1 MTVHSLRSVRLTAC
15 ALALATPVLSHGAA
29 SAQSASEAAATPI
42 DAEAMA
48 RASAQQRLT
57 TALARIAQ
65 DGSDGA
71 ALSDAGQAALALGD
85 ARAAIGFLVRAE
97 ALMPRDPVIK
107 AALGATMVQLEEP
120 EQAMRYFDAAVAAGG
135 LDRTYMADR
144 GLAFDMMGN
153 QARAQADYAVAQQS
167 APSAELTRRWAISLG
182 ISGRPDE
189 AVQKLAPLL
198 RGQDRAA
205 WRSRAMILA
214 MNGRTDEA
222 RQIARQTLP
231 PELAEA
237 LDSYFPLMD
246 RLTPPQLAAASHFG
260 RFPGYDQLRAQPS
273 RSEAV
278 RLAAAQAAPPPAA
291 AASTTSTRTRSN
303 SRRDR
308 EGRRTGTRNRTT
320 VAAAAPSTPAAVPA
334 APRSTGDDM
343 GPPPPPPAPAQR
355 VAAAPAPAPAPGP
368 APVAATRAP
377 SPLPTVAAPS
387 VQVASAAATASQST
401 LPVASAPA
409 TVASATAVA
418 GPPDS
423 GDVRPGFTANPV
435 AVAGPAAAQPPAM
448 QPGSTTPA
456 VAAGGTVSAP
466 PASAPVTTVVTGWSL
481 ADVVQSMEVPEAE
494 RAASAEALSLAEVE
508 RIAQEQREARAAAAE
523 AARLR
528 AADQARQRTE
538 AEARRR
544 AEAQAAERA
553 EQQRLRAHPA
563 RIWVQVATGSPVS
576 ALAGDY
582 RRLTRRFPQQFEGQ
596 SGATTPWNRANRLLV
611 GPFRNAAAAR
621 AWDSAYRAA
630 GGQSFVWNS
639 EAGEEVTPL
648 PRR

>member
-1 MTVHSLRSVRLTAC
+1 MTAYDFRSLRIAAC
-15 ALALATPVLSHGAA
+15 ALALAHAA
-29 SAQSASEAAATPI
+29 MPYAAATAQSASDPAATSI
-42 DAEAMA
+42 DAEVMA

-65 DGSDGA
+65 DGSDGP
-71 ALSDAGQAALALGD
+71 ALSDAGRAALALGD

-144 GLAFDMMGN
+144 GLAFDLMGN

-182 ISGRPDE
+182 ISGRADE

-214 MNGRTDEA
+214 MNGRTEEA

-231 PELAEA
+231 PELSEA

-260 RFPGYDQLRAQPS
+260 RFPGYEQLRAQPS

-278 RLAAAQAAPPPAA
+278 RLAAAQSAAPPVAAEPATRGRPR
-291 AASTTSTRTRSN
+291 STA
-303 SRRDR
+303 RRDR

-320 VAAAAPSTPAAVPA
+320 VAAAAPPTPPPVAAP
-334 APRSTGDDM
+334 PRSTGDDM
-343 GPPPPPPAPAQR
+343 GPPPPPPAQRVVAAPPPVAAPTVPARTVAAQTEPPPAQAALPSVR
-355 VAAAPAPAPAPGP
+355 VATAAASPALAPAAAAP
-368 APVAATRAP
+368 V
-377 SPLPTVAAPS
+377 TVAAG
-387 VQVASAAATASQST
+387 
-401 LPVASAPA
+401 
-409 TVASATAVA
+409 TAVA

-435 AVAGPAAAQPPAM
+435 PASVPPVSQPPA
-448 QPGSTTPA
+448 
-456 VAAGGTVSAP
+456 
-466 PASAPVTTVVTGWSL
+466 ASAPATTVLSGWSL

-508 RIAQEQREARAAAAE
+508 RIAQEQRDARAAAAE
-523 AARLR
+523 AARVR

-538 AEARRR
+538 AETRRR

-576 ALAGDY
+576 ALSGDY